1 MMPIRCPA
9 IAAPATQPA
18 IVCRT
23 QAIAGFIAAPDRPAV
38 SIA

>member
-1 MMPIRCPA
+1 MTPIRCPA
-9 IAAPATQPA
+9 IAAPAAQPA
-18 IVCRT
+18 IACRT